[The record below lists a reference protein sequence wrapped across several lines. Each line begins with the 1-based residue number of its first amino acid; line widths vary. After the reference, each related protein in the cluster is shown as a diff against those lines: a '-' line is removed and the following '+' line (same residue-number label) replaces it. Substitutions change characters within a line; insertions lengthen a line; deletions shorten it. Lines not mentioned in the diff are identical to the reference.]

1 METKKDYI
9 NRIYNLARM
18 RGLCKT
24 QSEFS
29 ELLAMNP
36 STISKAL
43 QGDEKYL
50 TNNLVRRLQI
60 WAKQAGIEA
69 GAPEPAAPAPQPDI
83 IIPAATATLYNNMS
97 ETIRIQAELIA
108 RLQGS
113 MVAGYSPAHI
123 APKNYRENE

>member
-18 RGLCKT
+18 RGLCRNQK
-24 QSEFS
+24 EFS
-29 ELLAMNP
+29 ELLAMNQ

-43 QGDEKYL
+43 LGDERYITENFL
-50 TNNLVRRLQI
+50 RRVRI
-60 WAKQAGIEA
+60 WVEQMGLEVDESKQKKE
-69 GAPEPAAPAPQPDI
+69 PDI

-108 RLQGS
+108 RLQTG
-113 MVAGYSPAHI
+113 MAAAMPGAY
-123 APKNYRENE
+123 APKNFQTDGK